1 MSNDLR
7 LYAKGTTGGTSSH
20 AAIGYRLLDSSEEV
34 LLEHAEGIGDATGH
48 EAEYRAVL
56 LGLSACEK
64 YVRQRIRCFS
74 DNEMVVRQLRGDHPV
89 TDPRL
94 KQMVERVK
102 RMAARFRHVEFS
114 HAPHAD
120 REMALAGRLAAAA
133 LEAPSA

>member
-7 LYAKGTTGGTSSH
+7 LYATGTTGGTPSQG
-20 AAIGYRLLDSSEEV
+20 AIGYRLLAPSDEV
-34 LLEHAEGIGDATGH
+34 LLEHAERIGDATSH
-48 EAEYRAVL
+48 EAEYRALL

-64 YVRQRIRCFS
+64 HVRQRIHCYT
-74 DNEMVVRQLRGDHPV
+74 DDEMAVRQLRGDYPV
-89 TDPRL
+89 NDPRL

-102 RMAARFRHVEFS
+102 RLAGRFRHVEFS

-133 LEAPSA
+133 LDAPAA